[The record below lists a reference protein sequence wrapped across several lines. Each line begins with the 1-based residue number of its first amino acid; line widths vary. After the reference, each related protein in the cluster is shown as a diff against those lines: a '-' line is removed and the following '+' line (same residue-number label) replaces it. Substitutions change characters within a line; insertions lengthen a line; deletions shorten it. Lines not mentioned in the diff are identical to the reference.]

1 MELLRLR
8 HCVCCILFLG
18 LMFAFGEGCKKQ
30 APGEG
35 ELADK
40 ADILEGKN
48 SVILKVS
55 DSFYFNSDFEKYLL
69 SIAGQEYKELSVS
82 SLSRLFDDFIDEMIL
97 LQAARNQETS
107 LTVEEQKEYLAKL
120 ARESWSN
127 GKKSPLDDV
136 EYETLLE
143 KLVIEKY
150 LSQQIDKID
159 ITDEEVK
166 EYYELHKREFLRP
179 ERVRVSQILLK
190 TEGKAVEILE
200 RVKSA
205 DGETFREIAR
215 EESSGVEASKGGE
228 MGLFE
233 MGQLPY
239 EMEKVVFSLKAGEI
253 SPVVQSSYGYHIF
266 RLDEKLEPE
275 LVPKDSAFSEIKIK
289 IFNQR
294 IQQFLRD
301 HMESLKSQLEWN
313 SYPSNLPFSYQR
325 IGHEEN
331 E

>member
-1 MELLRLR
+1 
-8 HCVCCILFLG
+8 
-18 LMFAFGEGCKKQ
+18 MFAFGEGCKKQ

-35 ELADK
+35 ESADR
-40 ADILEGKN
+40 ADAPDGKN

-69 SIAGQEYKELSVS
+69 SIAGQEYKQLSVS

-127 GKKSPLDDV
+127 GKKSPLDDI

-143 KLVIEKY
+143 KIVIEKY

-190 TEGKAVEILE
+190 TESKAVEILE
-200 RVKSA
+200 RVKST
-205 DGETFREIAR
+205 DGEAFQEIAR
-215 EESSGVEASKGGE
+215 VCNLLMGTIYSGWMRNWS
-228 MGLFE
+228 
-233 MGQLPY
+233 
-239 EMEKVVFSLKAGEI
+239 
-253 SPVVQSSYGYHIF
+253 
-266 RLDEKLEPE
+266 R
-275 LVPKDSAFSEIKIK
+275 
-289 IFNQR
+289 NW
-294 IQQFLRD
+294 FLRTALFLR
-301 HMESLKSQLEWN
+301 SRLKYLTRGFNNFFEITW
-313 SYPSNLPFSYQR
+313 R
-325 IGHEEN
+325 A
-331 E
+331 

>member
-8 HCVCCILFLG
+8 HRVCCIMVLG
-18 LMFAFGEGCKKQ
+18 LMFAFGVSCKKQ
-30 APGEG
+30 ESEEG
-35 ELADK
+35 VLTDRSNSLK
-40 ADILEGKN
+40 KKN

-55 DSFYFNSDFEKYLL
+55 DSFYFSSDFEKYLL
-69 SIAGQEYKELSVS
+69 SIAGQEYKDLSVS
-82 SLSRLFDDFIDEMIL
+82 SLSRLFDDFVDEKIL
-97 LQAARNQETS
+97 LQATRNREIS
-107 LTVEEQKEYLAKL
+107 LTVVEQKEYLAKL
-120 ARESWSN
+120 TRESWAN
-127 GKKSPLDDV
+127 GKKSPLDELD
-136 EYETLLE
+136 YETILE

-159 ITDEEVK
+159 VTDEEVK

-200 RVKSA
+200 KVKSA
-205 DGETFREIAR
+205 SGEAFREIAR
-215 EESSGVEASKGGE
+215 EESSGVEASKGGA

-233 MGQLPY
+233 MGQLPF
-239 EMEKVVFSLKAGEI
+239 EMEKVVFSLKAGEV
-253 SPVVQSSYGYHIF
+253 SPVVESSYGYHIF

-275 LVPKDSAFSEIKIK
+275 LVPEDSAFSEIKIK

-294 IQQFLRD
+294 IQQSLRD
-301 HMESLKSQLEWN
+301 HMESLKSQLDWN
-313 SYPSNLPFSYQR
+313 SYPNNLSFSYQR
-325 IGHEEN
+325 IDHEES

>member
-1 MELLRLR
+1 MEFLRLR
-8 HCVCCILFLG
+8 HRVCCILFLG
-18 LMFAFGEGCKKQ
+18 LMLVFDVSCKKQ
-30 APGEG
+30 ESAEG
-35 ELADK
+35 VLTDK
-40 ADILEGKN
+40 ANYLEKKN

-69 SIAGQEYKELSVS
+69 SIAGQEYKDLSLN
-82 SLSRLFDDFIDEMIL
+82 SLSRLFDDFVNEKIL
-97 LQAARNQETS
+97 LQATRDQEIS
-107 LTVEEQKEYLAKL
+107 LTVVEQKEYLAKL
-120 ARESWSN
+120 TRESWAN
-127 GKKSPLDDV
+127 GKKSPLEELD
-136 EYETLLE
+136 YETLLE

-159 ITDEEVK
+159 VTDEEVK

-200 RVKSA
+200 KVKSA
-205 DGETFREIAR
+205 SEEAFREIAR
-215 EESSGVEASKGGE
+215 EESSGVEASKGGA

-233 MGQLPY
+233 MGQLPF
-239 EMEKVVFSLKAGEI
+239 EMEKVVFSLKAGEV
-253 SPVVQSSYGYHIF
+253 SPVVESSYGYHIF

-275 LVPKDSAFSEIKIK
+275 LVPEDSAFSEIKIK

-301 HMESLKSQLEWN
+301 HMESIKSQLDWN
-313 SYPSNLPFSYQR
+313 SYPNNLSFSYQR
-325 IGHEEN
+325 INNEES